1 MRPTLII
8 VLIGMLAFLGNNKLQ
23 AQALDETLVKIVP
36 TANAGIIKVIYGA
49 ETLGP
54 VNITFVT
61 TKGEVG
67 SDKIEVGSYPTG
79 ISKRYNVKSIN
90 ERAFWVKV
98 TSPQMSV
105 TYRISPADKGGFT
118 PTLEKA
124 SYYQAIVRINN

>member
-8 VLIGMLAFLGNNKLQ
+8 VLIGMLTFLGNNKLQ

-54 VNITFVT
+54 VNIAFVT

-79 ISKRYNVKSIN
+79 ISKRYNIKSISD
-90 ERAFWVKV
+90 RGFWVKV
-98 TSPQMSV
+98 SSPQLSV
-105 TYRISPADKGGFT
+105 TYRISPLDNGSFT
-118 PTLEKA
+118 ATLEKA
-124 SYYQAIVRINN
+124 SYYQAIVRRNN